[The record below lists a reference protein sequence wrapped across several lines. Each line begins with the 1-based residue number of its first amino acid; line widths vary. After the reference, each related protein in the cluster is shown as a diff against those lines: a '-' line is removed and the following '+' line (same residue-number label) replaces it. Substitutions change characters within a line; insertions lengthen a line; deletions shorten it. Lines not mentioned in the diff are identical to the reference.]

1 MAAATAVAVI
11 GLVASAGQMVY
22 ENHQKDKAESRARAA
37 RNRAAGISEA
47 NPFEALQAPDVSRL
61 AFEETSQSEAD
72 ALMAA
77 QDLGEAG
84 AAQVTNIVKAGRDQK
99 LKAAEKQAKLEYE
112 RDAAE
117 ASAEQGIEARKAQRQ
132 GAMELASV
140 QANMQA
146 AQQAQAN
153 MAGAVTGAFDSA
165 GALVTGIESDK
176 LAKNK
181 SQGLDTN
188 IGGGSINKDTGAED
202 VMFTD
207 PFGGEPNYG

>member
-1 MAAATAVAVI
+1 MAAATAVAVV
-11 GLVASAGQMVY
+11 GLVASAGQMIY
-22 ENHQKDKAESRARAA
+22 ENEQKKKAESRAKAA

-117 ASAEQGIEARKAQRQ
+117 ASAEQGIEARKAQRK

-165 GALVTGIESDK
+165 GALVTGLKSDGVIG
-176 LAKNK
+176 KNK
-181 SQGLDTN
+181 SQGLNTN
-188 IGGGSINKDTGAED
+188 IVGGSINENTGEED
-202 VMFTD
+202 LFPVT
-207 PFGGEPNYG
+207 

>member
-1 MAAATAVAVI
+1 MGAATAVAVI
-11 GLVASAGQMVY
+11 GLAASAGQAIY
-22 ENHQKDKAESRARAA
+22 QNEQKSKAENRANAA
-37 RNRAAGISEA
+37 RRRAAGINEQ

-72 ALMAA
+72 ALRAA

-132 GAMELASV
+132 ASMELASV
-140 QANMQA
+140 QANMV
-146 AQQAQAN
+146 
-153 MAGAVTGAFDSA
+153 GAVTGAFDSA

-176 LAKNK
+176 LAKKN
-181 SQGLDTN
+181 QL
-188 IGGGSINKDTGAED
+188 IIPGGSVNALPTKQLETIDENPDLGLETLI
-202 VMFTD
+202 
-207 PFGGEPNYG
+207 GES

>member
-1 MAAATAVAVI
+1 MGAATAVAVI
-11 GLVASAGQMVY
+11 GLEASAGQAIY
-22 ENHQKDKAESRARAA
+22 QNEQKSKAENRANAA
-37 RNRAAGISEA
+37 RRRAAGINEQ

-72 ALMAA
+72 ALRAA

-132 GAMELASV
+132 ASMELASV
-140 QANMQA
+140 QACKQH
-146 AQQAQAN
+146 
-153 MAGAVTGAFDSA
+153 S
-165 GALVTGIESDK
+165 K
-176 LAKNK
+176 LK
-181 SQGLDTN
+181 QIWWVL
-188 IGGGSINKDTGAED
+188 
-202 VMFTD
+202 
-207 PFGGEPNYG
+207 